1 RRPPGSGLVPKIE
14 MAGLLKKQIRDF
26 SSGGFGQGGWRIWRC
41 GDWILRNEPN
51 SGGGADVVLRNEASP
66 LP

>member
-1 RRPPGSGLVPKIE
+1 
-14 MAGLLKKQIRDF
+14 GLLKKQIRDF

-41 GDWILRNEPN
+41 GNWILRNEPN

-66 LP
+66 LPNGRGSVLDGLALAS